1 MITPLDHPVPS
12 SASRPCVT
20 SSSAA
25 ECPEATAVFIE
36 TLRIVLFPH
45 VDGVRP
51 SRGLRRR
58 TPLTALAIVGDRNE
72 SLARI
77 AACVVTGF
85 GTTRHHLMTLRS
97 AFDVSGPH
105 ADMSPRGSCGIGIR
119 DRVITNDAERRFVRF
134 DPIVGRRAT
143 SASSGHSPRLS
154 SSGGDLFVGGPPGP
168 SGVDAAECGPDLRSM
183 QEQNGDIWNP
193 CRMMTY
199 ECRVDSE
206 SRAHVTLPPDG
217 PGRSACSGGGESRD
231 VGSTMSRRHARSD
244 SPGGDRIHRVR
255 RSSDERLSGSD
266 AWNTRMQVAC

>member
-25 ECPEATAVFIE
+25 ECSEVTAVFIE
-36 TLRIVLFPH
+36 PVRIVLFSQ
-45 VDGVRP
+45 VGGVRP

-58 TPLTALAIVGDRNE
+58 TPSTALAIAGERIE

-85 GTTRHHLMTLRS
+85 GTTRHHLVTLRS
-97 AFDVSGPH
+97 AIDASGPH
-105 ADMSPRGSCGIGIR
+105 ADMSPRGSCGIEIR
-119 DRVITNDAERRFVRF
+119 DRAITNDAERRFVRV
-134 DPIVGRRAT
+134 DLIVGRRAT

-183 QEQNGDIWNP
+183 QEQNDHNRKLR
-193 CRMMTY
+193 RMMAY

-206 SRAHVTLPPDG
+206 SRAHVTPPPDG
-217 PGRSACSGGGESRD
+217 LGSSACSGGGESRD
-231 VGSTMSRRHARSD
+231 LGSTMTRRHARSD

-255 RSSDERLSGSD
+255 RLPDGRSSGSD
-266 AWNTRMQVAC
+266 AWNTRTQVAC